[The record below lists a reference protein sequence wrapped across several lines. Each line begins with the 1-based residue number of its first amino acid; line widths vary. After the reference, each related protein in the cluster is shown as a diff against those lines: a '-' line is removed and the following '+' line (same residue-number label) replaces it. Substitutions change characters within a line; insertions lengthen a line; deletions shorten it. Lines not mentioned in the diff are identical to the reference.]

1 MRLAKVIQPVILSG
15 GTAFT
20 LTVRDSGSLILF
32 NTAAGV
38 TVTLPPPQVGLT
50 YDFAIGVTGTGAYKT
65 ITNASTQFIRG
76 TVTLGVEDSATG
88 KQFTADGTSHV
99 AVNNLSAETGWL
111 LGGHY
116 RLTCVTSTVWEVT
129 GIEMC
134 SGTMTTPFTTT

>member
-1 MRLAKVIQPVILSG
+1 MRLAKVTKPVILSG

-32 NTAAGV
+32 DTAAGV
-38 TVTLPPPQVGLT
+38 TITLPPPRVGLT
-50 YDFAIGVTGTGAYKT
+50 FDFAIGILGTGAFKT

-76 TVTLGVEDSATG
+76 TVDLGVEDNTTG
-88 KQFTADGTSHV
+88 KHFTADGTSHV

-116 RLTCVTSTVWEVT
+116 TLTCVSLTVWEVT
-129 GIEMC
+129 GTFMC